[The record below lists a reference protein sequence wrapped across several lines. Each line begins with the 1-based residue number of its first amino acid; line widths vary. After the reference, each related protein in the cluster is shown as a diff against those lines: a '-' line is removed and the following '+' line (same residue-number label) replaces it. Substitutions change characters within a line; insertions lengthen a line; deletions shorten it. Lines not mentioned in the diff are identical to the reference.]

1 MALRTLRFLI
11 DKHYLILRDLR
22 DSRIEFG
29 TSVLAF
35 LFFPIL
41 RKKSLMFFQFYF

>member
-11 DKHYLILRDLR
+11 DKHYSILRDLR

-35 LFFPIL
+35 YFFL
-41 RKKSLMFFQFYF
+41 YSEKKV